1 MQREEN
7 KEQMEQTE
15 KKNIKVIDLISNI
28 LIITLNVN
36 GLNPPSKR
44 HRLAVWILIKT
55 YIYAVYK
62 WYISHLE
69 THTDKMR
76 GWKNVF
82 QASGNQKKAGLE
94 ILISEKIA
102 FKVIDNVDHGN
113 YI

>member
-1 MQREEN
+1 M
-7 KEQMEQTE
+7 
-15 KKNIKVIDLISNI
+15 
-28 LIITLNVN
+28 IITLNVN

>member
-1 MQREEN
+1 
-7 KEQMEQTE
+7 
-15 KKNIKVIDLISNI
+15 
-28 LIITLNVN
+28 
-36 GLNPPSKR
+36 
-44 HRLAVWILIKT
+44 
-55 YIYAVYK
+55 
-62 WYISHLE
+62 
-69 THTDKMR
+69 MR